1 MRKGFLT
8 VLAVVLIAAMAVPAM
23 AEFSTSGFVRIK
35 GHVEQN
41 YNQASATRGSFI
53 LPVEDPNTASYV
65 EQRQRFSLNW
75 KGENV
80 GATALFEIDF
90 NNWGDS
96 AYTVARN
103 QGAGLEADSINL
115 ETKSF
120 FLWFNIPNTNA
131 KVTAGLQ
138 NQTDSFGGMIFGYAD
153 MAGIFV
159 TGTGGP
165 VGYRLGWAKWA
176 ENGTIT
182 DDDVD
187 LYVAEVKFTPI
198 KEVKLGVDFYVIR
211 DASGSKN
218 PAPAAGGTVSALS
231 LATTNTNLNTLGR
244 IGDDYGLGTTAFT
257 YDPATFYYI
266 GVDAAGKVGPVGLSG
281 YAFYNM
287 GEVESATGTFAGV
300 AINNVS
306 RDVSAYGVDLRAEL
320 DAGPGKLFIEAA
332 YVSGSE
338 IEDGTSDIEA
348 PITASNYALA
358 GSFPLT
364 SMDTQILFP
373 NLDDINASNAL
384 AYDVQNKG
392 RGIIAAAA
400 GFRMK
405 FSDALAGKVG
415 VGYLADAE
423 SPGPGLDEHSAVE
436 VNANV
441 NWTVAKGMDV
451 GLYGAYAFLQ
461 DWESYRGPGITATTE
476 DADDI
481 YKMMFRMNYAF

>member
-1 MRKGFLT
+1 
-8 VLAVVLIAAMAVPAM
+8 
-23 AEFSTSGFVRIK
+23 
-35 GHVEQN
+35 
-41 YNQASATRGSFI
+41 
-53 LPVEDPNTASYV
+53 
-65 EQRQRFSLNW
+65 
-75 KGENV
+75 
-80 GATALFEIDF
+80 
-90 NNWGDS
+90 
-96 AYTVARN
+96 
-103 QGAGLEADSINL
+103 
-115 ETKSF
+115 
-120 FLWFNIPNTNA
+120 
-131 KVTAGLQ
+131 
-138 NQTDSFGGMIFGYAD
+138 MIFGYAD

-165 VGYRLGWAKWA
+165 VGYRVGWSKFA
-176 ENGTIT
+176 ENTTIT

-198 KEVKLGVDFYVIR
+198 KELKLGVDFYVIR
-211 DASGSKN
+211 DASGSRTDRGISI
-218 PAPAAGGTVSALS
+218 AANGGPI
-231 LATTNTNLNTLGR
+231 TNTNLNTLGR
-244 IGDDYGLGTTAFT
+244 IGLDYGLGATNFQ
-257 YDPATFYYI
+257 YDPATFYFL

-281 YAFYNM
+281 YAFYNF
-287 GEVESATGTFAGV
+287 GEIESATGTFAGTPIV
-300 AINNVS
+300 NVS

-320 DAGPGKLFIEAA
+320 DAGPGKLFLEAA

-348 PITASNYALA
+348 PITASNYANL
-358 GSFPLT
+358 GSLPLS
-364 SMDTQILFP
+364 SMDMQILFP
-373 NLDDINASNAL
+373 NLDDANASAAL

-423 SPGPGLDEHSAVE
+423 APGPGIDEHSAIE

-461 DWESYRGPGITATTE
+461 DWEAYSTAGVTTVGTSQ

>member
-8 VLAVVLIAAMAVPAM
+8 VLAVVLVAAMAVPAM
-23 AEFSTSGFVRIK
+23 AEFTSSGFVRIK

-41 YNQASATRGSFI
+41 YNQASPFRGSFI
-53 LPVEDPNTASYV
+53 LPIEDPNTASYV

-80 GATALFEIDF
+80 GATALFEMDF
-90 NNWGDS
+90 GQWGDS
-96 AYTVARN
+96 AYTVGRN
-103 QGAGLEADSINL
+103 QGAGLEGDSINL
-115 ETKSF
+115 ETKNF
-120 FLWFNIPNTNA
+120 FLYFNIPNTNA

-176 ENGTIT
+176 ENGTVT

-187 LYVAEVKFTPI
+187 LYVAEVKFTPV
-198 KEVKLGVDFYVIR
+198 KEVKIGVDFYVIR
-211 DASGSKN
+211 DASGSRTN
-218 PAPAAGGTVSALS
+218 AGITNAAPGGTF
-231 LATTNTNLNTLGR
+231 NTNLNTLGR
-244 IGDDYGLGTTAFT
+244 IGLDYNLGDTNFT
-257 YDPATFYYI
+257 YDPATFYFI

-287 GEVESATGTFAGV
+287 GEVESATGTFAGN
-300 AINNVS
+300 AITNVS
-306 RDVSAYGVDLRAEL
+306 RDVSAYGADLRADL

-373 NLDDINASNAL
+373 NIDDINASNAL